1 MAEGKNFEIG
11 AIIKLDGEQQFKAA
25 VSAVN
30 SNIRGLNAD
39 MRKLK
44 EEYAGNENSLE
55 ALRKKQKLYADIL
68 EAQSEKIKK
77 TKEGL
82 DNAKKAQKDFSESL
96 EDAKKKLSDAEK
108 ELNRLKE
115 TSGTSAEA
123 IEEQQKEV
131 DRLTN
136 ALKKGAENSQ
146 KMNARVADWE
156 AKLKSAEAE
165 LEKTKNKQKENNTY
179 LEEASRSVDKCAK
192 SIDGYGK
199 KVKESTEATIK
210 WGEALKAG
218 VMEKVAD
225 AGVAALESL
234 GDATVGA
241 AMELEKAGNQ
251 IEASTEVSGKALEQ
265 YKDVLESV
273 YANNYGDNLED
284 VSLTISKITQSMGE
298 LDNADLQ
305 NVTESAIALQDTFD
319 MDLEETLRGA
329 KNLMY
334 QFGLSADE
342 AFDLLGS
349 GAKAGLNY
357 TDELGDNVSEYAG
370 NFAQA
375 GYSASEYFQLL
386 KNGTENGSYNLDKVN
401 DAINEIT
408 NKLADKSIEGSLNI
422 YSTETQ
428 SLFRAWQT
436 GGATQKQVI
445 DSIVADIN
453 NCTNQQDALTMAA
466 TAFGTMGEDS
476 NLKFVQ
482 SLTGMGDSF
491 DDVHGKMNEIKNIK
505 YDDLNSQI
513 TEITRSIEVKLGK
526 ALQKMLP
533 IAKGGLELIEKHLN
547 LVISGVAGL
556 GTAILLNKM
565 FKADF
570 FVGAI
575 KGLAGLVK
583 GLGKAEAAQKLL
595 NLTTAATPWG
605 AIAVAIGGVTAVLVG
620 LAVAAGDNKSELKEM
635 AEEVERLNER
645 ADELKSSL
653 NESETAF
660 EENTTS
666 TKAQYGALQ
675 IMSDELYELDAALR
689 NTSLSEEEASMKKAQ
704 MKYYVDELNEAMP
717 ELNLQIDKQNG
728 LLKQSKEY
736 TDAYIESAQ
745 NKALINVLEEQLND
759 LYTAQSEAKVLATEA
774 TIKKNEAEE
783 AATNTLEKYSA
794 AANARCEIENKIAE
808 EEAKGI
814 VSDERRAEIQEEI
827 AKNYDLTVERLKE
840 GAMTI
845 DEATYKTNEYTHE
858 SIKAGEAAEDAAEA
872 EKEAKEKIEEKKK
885 AIEEIIKQITSNEEE
900 AKKLTEAI
908 FGEGAATEETT
919 EKIVEKT
926 EAELAAIAG
935 TEAQKEAL
943 ESLRQ
948 KYEEVKSSIQQSM
961 EQKINLFAAF
971 DGGDESSLDE
981 MLANLDSQLTGLT
994 NWKSNMEQLAGEVGQ
1009 TIGPELYSHLVEL
1022 GPDAANAVQ
1031 EMVDALNTGGAE
1043 GQQKLKE
1050 LSDKYALELDLTEE
1064 TSEKMAATK
1073 EILQNA
1079 LRDMGESEADF
1090 SGLKESID
1098 TAVESAAQGWVE
1110 LPEKTREEL
1119 NQAVEAARQS
1129 GAEIPEGLA
1138 DAIRN
1143 GEISPAEA
1151 IAKLNGSVQA
1161 QFDHLEELAKAAGIT
1176 IPDDLKQG
1184 ILQGGDAAVQAIAQ
1198 LNARMDFTNL
1208 RSAIDAAVA
1217 SAGEGWSELPEET
1230 RAALDQAVQAAEQ
1243 CGVLIPEGLADAIR
1257 SGEVSPQQAIEQL
1270 NGGIQGQFNT
1280 LAEQAKAA
1288 GITIPEDIQAGIA
1301 AGGDAAVQAIA
1312 QLNEL
1317 LAQEQSKAEKTSEE
1331 TGKKNTKAVGTGTES
1346 AAGEVVGKTGNV
1358 MQQGVTTAAS
1368 YEESFKNV
1376 GYNMMS
1382 GLAIGLNSGSGLV
1395 YDKVR
1400 HILNQARIE
1409 AEKINDQKSPSKVWR
1424 NKIGRMMSEGMA
1436 LGIADGQ
1443 KSAST
1448 QAVELARVTLQATK
1462 DELEIKSPSGV
1473 FKKKIGKQIA
1483 AGVAFGIKDNANAAG
1498 EEAKKLSKRV
1508 YDAANKWISKY
1519 QKSKNR
1525 ETGLQGLENEKYL
1538 WEQTLKHLKKG
1549 TDAYKD
1555 AEKKITESK
1564 KKIADRKQ
1572 DLKNK
1577 QNFGL
1582 SGSGLDMFKTY
1593 KEVSAKAEIEYWD
1606 IVRKQFKVGTAERI
1620 EADQKWMDARESYY
1634 EKMSELEEEYQEK
1647 SRETNEKLAEDVKNL
1662 TEEYE
1667 NALKDRKETLRS
1679 AFGMFDGFESTSVG
1693 KDQILANVE
1702 SQETGFALWAE
1713 ALKILEDR
1721 KELDPQYFSEI
1732 QERGPE
1738 ALADILALNEMSDEE
1753 LTRFNQSLKNRDKII
1768 REQAEKELKDVREDT
1783 EEKIRLKKEQ
1793 AQKELDA
1800 YEKEYQTA
1808 SAKLEKEMGNRL
1820 KNIAKKA
1827 TKLGEEATAGLLKG
1841 LQKKAGDQESKQAMK
1856 HTKKEIVDNLASLQK
1871 SGNKVGKDT
1880 LEGIFTGMGN
1890 KIKIQKGA
1898 KSIVEQIEAELK
1910 KAAGIQSPSKRFRD
1924 AIGIQIPAGIAEGM
1938 EDGTKKAAKAG
1949 TDMIREMLAKAK
1961 EQAEEQQAALSKDL
1975 SDINGGARITAL
1987 NALVE
1992 TPVVQNPVVTVNN
2005 TEVAG
2010 IVSQMAGFLQE
2021 MRQEM
2026 QNLKVVLDTG
2036 TLVGEISPDVGNNL
2050 AAITRRLR

>member
-11 AIIKLDGEQQFKAA
+11 AIIKLDGEQQFKSA

-115 TSGTSAEA
+115 TSGTSADA

-179 LEEASRSVDKCAK
+179 LEEASRSADKCAK

-199 KVKESTEATIK
+199 KVKETTEATIE

-218 VMEKVAD
+218 VAGKAVD
-225 AGVAALESL
+225 AAVDALSNL
-234 GDATVGA
+234 GA
-241 AMELEKAGNQ
+241 ATAGAAVELEKAGNQ
-251 IEASTEVSGKALEQ
+251 IEASTELSGKALEQ

-334 QFGLSADE
+334 QFGMSADE

-349 GAKAGLNY
+349 GAKEGLNY

-375 GYSASEYFQLL
+375 GYSATEYFQLL

-401 DAINEIT
+401 DAINEVT

-476 NLKFVQ
+476 NLRFVQ
-482 SLTGMGDSF
+482 SLTSMGNAF
-491 DDVHGKMNEIKNIK
+491 DDTKGKMEEIKNIK
-505 YDDLNSQI
+505 YDDINSQI
-513 TEITRSIEVKLGK
+513 TEISRTIQMQLGK
-526 ALQKMLP
+526 QLEKLLP
-533 IAKGGLELIEKHLN
+533 IAESGLQGLSENLELVESAALGLGATIGLIKLFKAQFFKTAIDGIIAFTATLKGATLAKKADLVVTKAMN
-547 LVISGVAGL
+547 LVMSLSPWTMVAV
-556 GTAILLNKM
+556 A
-565 FKADF
+565 
-570 FVGAI
+570 VGAVTTA
-575 KGLAGLVK
+575 LAFYALTSGEAKTETEKQAEEVRALADEMDNLKEKTEESKNAFQESKDNAEAESGSLQVMSDRLYDLAESETDFNDK
-583 GLGKAEAAQKLL
+583 KAEMLMLVNQLNEAIPGL
-595 NLTTAATPWG
+595 NLT
-605 AIAVAIGGVTAVLVG
+605 
-620 LAVAAGDNKSELKEM
+620 
-635 AEEVERLNER
+635 LNEQTG
-645 ADELKSSL
+645 ELNK
-653 NESETAF
+653 N
-660 EENTTS
+660 
-666 TKAQYGALQ
+666 K
-675 IMSDELYELDAALR
+675 DATDR
-689 NTSLSEEEASMKKAQ
+689 YIASMKEAAINEVFGDR
-704 MKYYVDELNEAMP
+704 MKEIATQIAEA
-717 ELNLQIDKQNG
+717 NG
-728 LLKQSKEY
+728 
-736 TDAYIESAQ
+736 
-745 NKALINVLEEQLND
+745 
-759 LYTAQSEAKVLATEA
+759 
-774 TIKKNEAEE
+774 TISEAEE
-783 AATNTLEKYSA
+783 KKRQADIRLK
-794 AANARCEIENKIAE
+794 EIEKERNKILTENEDLTGVVSARLGELNTEESLLNDSIDECNETIESGNELVAAQVAEQDKLGVQVKETSKSMGVLTEETKQNTAAE
-808 EEAKGI
+808 EENARVAK
-814 VSDERRAEIQEEI
+814 VAS
-827 AKNYDLTVERLKE
+827 
-840 GAMTI
+840 
-845 DEATYKTNEYTHE
+845 
-858 SIKAGEAAEDAAEA
+858 
-872 EKEAKEKIEEKKK
+872 
-885 AIEEIIKQITSNEEE
+885 
-900 AKKLTEAI
+900 
-908 FGEGAATEETT
+908 
-919 EKIVEKT
+919 
-926 EAELAAIAG
+926 
-935 TEAQKEAL
+935 EAQKEAL
-943 ESLRQ
+943 ESLRS

-961 EQKINLFAAF
+961 EQKINLFAVF

-994 NWKSNMEQLAGEVGQ
+994 NWKSNMEQLAGEVGK

-1022 GPDAANAVQ
+1022 GPEAANAVQ

-1138 DAIRN
+1138 DAIKN

-1270 NGGIQGQFNT
+1270 NGGIQGQFDT

-1317 LAQEQSKAEKTSEE
+1317 LAQEQGKAEKTSEE

-1346 AAGEVVGKTGNV
+1346 AAGEVVSKTGNV

-1949 TDMIREMLAKAK
+1949 TDMIQEMLAKAK

-1992 TPVVQNPVVTVNN
+1992 TPVVQNPVVMVNN